1 VTQRPDGGPELFVFR
16 VVSAFLTE
24 ARQMK
29 EDGLGPEY
37 LLSRFQNLSINL
49 GPRFESSP
57 LLAEL
62 VREGHTFYSRFP

>member
-1 VTQRPDGGPELFVFR
+1 
-16 VVSAFLTE
+16 
-24 ARQMK
+24 MK
-29 EDGLGPEY
+29 EDGLGLEY